1 MNSDPPEELEFFLAL
16 TLAASKAWP
25 LVRREFA
32 AAGVDPG
39 NWGLLFHVGARERI
53 TPSQLAAETGVTA
66 TTMRDQVQ
74 AFVDRGLLRREP
86 NPRDARSYLVGL
98 TRKGQRELERGL
110 AASRLARDAVAAE
123 LGDVEP
129 LRRCLLELIRRLGAL
144 DELAEA
150 DARARHVADVLHRRS
165 GGTKAR

>member
-1 MNSDPPEELEFFLAL
+1 MSSDPPEELEFFLAL

-86 NPRDARSYLVGL
+86 NPRDARSYLVVARSRL
-98 TRKGQRELERGL
+98 TRRRCASRATGPGGGSSRGR
-110 AASRLARDAVAAE
+110 AASRPDPR
-123 LGDVEP
+123 P
-129 LRRCLLELIRRLGAL
+129 RT
-144 DELAEA
+144 
-150 DARARHVADVLHRRS
+150 S
-165 GGTKAR
+165 SP